1 MASSS
6 GNSSGSAG
14 QITNSGSEGD
24 LQTLM
29 DERKRKRMQSN
40 RESARRSRM
49 RKQQHLDEMMAQSAQ
64 LKEENGQI
72 QGKINATTQH
82 FMAIEAENSV
92 LRAQMMELSHRLQ
105 SLNDILSY
113 IDSCSINGVFDS
125 LGDDCC
131 FQQTGGGIPPHQA
144 NYLMNNGGSSSSN
157 PWMLM
162 NQQPIMASAD
172 FLQY

>member
-6 GNSSGSAG
+6 GNSSGSA

-29 DERKRKRMQSN
+29 DERKRKRMESN

-49 RKQQHLDEMMAQSAQ
+49 RKQQHLDELMAETAQ
-64 LKEENGQI
+64 LKEQNGQI
-72 QGKINATTQH
+72 QGKINLTTEH

-113 IDSCSINGVFDS
+113 IDASSVNGVFDS
-125 LGDDCC
+125 LPGDA
-131 FQQTGGGIPPHQA
+131 FQGGDEFPHQP
-144 NYLMNNGGSSSSN
+144 NYPVNNN
-157 PWMLM
+157 PWMFM

-172 FLQY
+172 FFQY